1 VSFASG
7 SGAVDEF
14 GIGGGSPAG
23 VIGMSVRCPPFGQAG
38 AGVWEGAF
46 EDLEGCDS
54 PGTAYGGED
63 SAPEGDA
70 AFLFAGV
77 KEHECGMCD
86 FAHHGQGCLVG
97 VVDHPGSGVGVGVLA

>member
-1 VSFASG
+1 MSFTSG

-14 GIGGGSPAG
+14 GVGVCGPRLVGGVVG
-23 VIGMSVRCPPFGQAG
+23 CPPFCQAG

-54 PGTAYGGED
+54 SGAAHSGED
-63 SAPEGDA
+63 SAPGGDA

-77 KEHECGMCD
+77 EEHECGMCD